1 MSGVGRVDGGPE
13 KPRSSTKITL
23 KLTRMRAGIK
33 VRVPEQPQEFRAP
46 GQSYKG
52 SGRDGNVGA
61 QRSPSSSGD
70 QAKQMQGKQSWEGV
84 NDKTV

>member
-1 MSGVGRVDGGPE
+1 MVVQ
-13 KPRSSTKITL
+13 STKITL
-23 KLTRMRAGIK
+23 KQIQMRAGIK
-33 VRVPEQPQEFRAP
+33 VRVPEQPQGFRAP

-61 QRSPSSSGD
+61 QRSPSRSGD
-70 QAKQMQGKQSWEGV
+70 QAEQLQGKQSWQGV